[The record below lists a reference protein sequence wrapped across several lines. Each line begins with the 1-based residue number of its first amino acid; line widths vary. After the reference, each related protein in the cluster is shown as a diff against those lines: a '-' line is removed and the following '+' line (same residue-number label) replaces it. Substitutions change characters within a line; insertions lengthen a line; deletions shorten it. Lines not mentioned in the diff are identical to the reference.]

1 MRAAVGPASA
11 KLRSAVAIVL
21 LLGVLGFPTR
31 GPAACRALG
40 SQLECTGGEARLVI
54 GTQLFEPVDVGGWR
68 PPSFQRAGRFLDD
81 RAAALPFRV
90 ELQNVGAPPDCQKLG
105 NETYCH

>member
-1 MRAAVGPASA
+1 MRAAVVPGSG
-11 KLRSAVAIVL
+11 KLRSAVGIVL

-31 GPAACRALG
+31 GPAACRPLG
-40 SQLECTGGEARLVI
+40 SQLECTGGEAQLVI

-68 PPSFQRAGRFLDD
+68 PPSFQRAVRFPDD
-81 RAAALPFRV
+81 RPTALPFRV
-90 ELQNVGAPPDCQKLG
+90 ELQNFGAPPDCQKVG